1 MLFIVPFHAEI
12 LGIQGNEQ
20 HAKINFSTQKK
31 KNMPIT
37 LVKLNETKKRHQ
49 KDGQVRVLNEI
60 E

>member
-20 HAKINFSTQKK
+20 HAKINFSTHK

-37 LVKLNETKKRHQ
+37 LVKLNGTKKRHQ

>member
-31 KNMPIT
+31 HAN
-37 LVKLNETKKRHQ
+37 NSR
-49 KDGQVRVLNEI
+49 EI
-60 E
+60 EWNEEEASKGWAGQSFK

>member
-20 HAKINFSTQKK
+20 HAKINFSTQKAK
-31 KNMPIT
+31 HANNSREI
-37 LVKLNETKKRHQ
+37 EKRWIGWAFV
-49 KDGQVRVLNEI
+49 GQVRVLNGI